1 MLEQIASGERQ
12 VPNLARTAVGDRFT
26 RGHYARAV

>member
-1 MLEQIASGERQ
+1 MLEQLAHGDRQ
-12 VPNLARTAVGDRFT
+12 VANLARAAVGDRFT